1 MDPQIRF
8 THWPGPLPHVTVVI
22 PAWNMARYLARS
34 VASALAQ
41 TWPALDVLVVDDGST
56 DDTLALAEAI
66 AAREPRVT
74 VRSFPNGGVA
84 RARNRGT
91 EAARGTYVAYL
102 DADDLWHPTKIE
114 KQMAALRSHADDD
127 GWVGCYAL
135 FRMVDDGD
143 RVLASGY
150 GAGKR
155 GSFFFDHL
163 LVNHVGNGSSLLVLR
178 EAALAV
184 DGFDPSYAEAGI
196 GGSEDFDFQLRLLM
210 RYKLE
215 YVPEY
220 LVGYRLHAAQMSAD
234 QTRMALGH
242 IAVVER
248 FVHLAQLDGRQAQF
262 ALVAANRAAAI
273 AMARSGDWRNA
284 ARAARQ
290 LWSDDRSA
298 AVGFAAERLRFG
310 AKRALARLGHSWG
323 SHARLSPRSWH
334 FAECDPLPGILPD
347 GRQARPGSPLYPAPL
362 DTLQGPLAEDE
373 AVEDAIAASPD
384 PVESEWRTRQ
394 DSNL

>member
-1 MDPQIRF
+1 MASGAVEPVGAEGRVDPSTRF
-8 THWPGPLPHVTVVI
+8 ASWPADLPHVTVVI
-22 PAWNMARYLARS
+22 PAWNMARYIARS
-34 VASALAQ
+34 IASALAQ

-56 DDTLALAEAI
+56 DETRTIAEAI
-66 AAREPRVT
+66 AARDPRVT
-74 VRSFPNGGVA
+74 VLSFPNGGVA

-91 EAARGTYVAYL
+91 QAARGTWVAFL

-114 KQMAALRSHADDD
+114 KQLAALQAHPPEE

-135 FRMVDDGD
+135 FRMVDEHDQ
-143 RVLASGY
+143 VIASGY

-155 GSFFFDHL
+155 GSFFYDHL

-210 RYKLE
+210 HYKLE

-248 FVHLAQLDGRQAQF
+248 FVHAAQLDGRQAQF
-262 ALVAANRAAAI
+262 ALVAANRNAVAAF
-273 AMARSGDWRNA
+273 ARSGDWANVR
-284 ARAARQ
+284 RAARK
-290 LWSDDRSA
+290 LWGDDRSA
-298 AVGFAAERLRFG
+298 ALLFAADRFSFAARRG
-310 AKRALARLGHSWG
+310 LARLGHRWG
-323 SHARLSPRSWH
+323 SHARLSTRTWP
-334 FAECDPLPGILPD
+334 FLDCDPLPGILPD

-362 DTLQGPLAEDE
+362 DSPQGPLAEEEVEEDE
-373 AVEDAIAASPD
+373 D
-384 PVESEWRTRQ
+384 
-394 DSNL
+394 

>member
-1 MDPQIRF
+1 MTAGAKGFVDPNNRF
-8 THWPGPLPHVTVVI
+8 ATWPATLPHVTVVI
-22 PAWNMARYLARS
+22 PAWNMGRYVARS
-34 VASALAQ
+34 IASALAQ

-56 DDTLALAEAI
+56 DDTRAIAEGI
-66 AAREPRVT
+66 AARDPRVT
-74 VRSFPNGGVA
+74 VHSFPNGGVA

-91 EAARGTYVAYL
+91 ELARGTWVAFL

-114 KQMAALRSHADDD
+114 KQLTALQAHPPEE

-135 FRMVDDGD
+135 FRMVDDHD
-143 RVLASGY
+143 RVIASGY

-155 GSFFFDHL
+155 GSFFYDHL

-184 DGFDPSYAEAGI
+184 GGFDPSYAEAGI

-220 LVGYRLHAAQMSAD
+220 LVAYRLHAAQMSAD
-234 QTRMALGH
+234 QTKMALGH

-248 FVHLAQLDGRQAQF
+248 FVHEAQLDGRQAQF
-262 ALVAANRAAAI
+262 ALVAANRNAAI
-273 AMARSGDWRNA
+273 AFARSGDWANA
-284 ARAARQ
+284 RRAARK
-290 LWSDDRSA
+290 LWGDDRSA
-298 AVGFAAERLRFG
+298 ALAFAADRLTFAARRG
-310 AKRALARLGHSWG
+310 LARLGHRWG
-323 SHARLSPRSWH
+323 SQVRLSSRTWN

-362 DTLQGPLAEDE
+362 DNPQGPLAPEDRE
-373 AVEDAIAASPD
+373 
-384 PVESEWRTRQ
+384 Q
-394 DSNL
+394 DEE

>member
-1 MDPQIRF
+1 MDSSNRF
-8 THWPGPLPHVTVVI
+8 ATWPATLPHVTVVI
-22 PAWNMARYLARS
+22 PAWNMGRYVARS
-34 VASALAQ
+34 IASALAQ

-56 DDTLALAEAI
+56 DDTRAIAEAI
-66 AAREPRVT
+66 AARDSRVT
-74 VRSFPNGGVA
+74 VHSFPNGGVA

-91 EAARGTYVAYL
+91 ELATGTWVAFL

-114 KQMAALRSHADDD
+114 KQLTALQTHPPEE

-135 FRMVDDGD
+135 FRMVDDHD
-143 RVLASGY
+143 RVIASGY

-155 GSFFFDHL
+155 GSFFYDHL

-184 DGFDPSYAEAGI
+184 GGFDPSYAEARI

-248 FVHLAQLDGRQAQF
+248 FVHAAQLDGRQAQF
-262 ALVAANRAAAI
+262 ALVAANRNAAVAF
-273 AMARSGDWRNA
+273 ARSGDWANA
-284 ARAARQ
+284 RRAARK
-290 LWSDDRSA
+290 LWGDDRSA
-298 AVGFAAERLRFG
+298 ALMFAADRFSFAARRG
-310 AKRALARLGHSWG
+310 LARLGHRWG
-323 SHARLSPRSWH
+323 SHARLKSRSWV
-334 FAECDPLPGILPD
+334 FGECDPLPGILPD

-362 DTLQGPLAEDE
+362 DSPQGPLAEDE
-373 AVEDAIAASPD
+373 VEEPD
-384 PVESEWRTRQ
+384 EDEAE
-394 DSNL
+394 D